1 MVSGLFY
8 HGGSS
13 QLVAQ
18 IIGNLSI
25 GGGVFIASLAMMYVL
40 KAVGVLRV
48 SREGELEG
56 LDVHEHG
63 GIAYP
68 EMVLKTEEA
77 AVAATDAYSTP
88 VVSTAS

>member
-1 MVSGLFY
+1 
-8 HGGSS
+8 
-13 QLVAQ
+13 
-18 IIGNLSI
+18 
-25 GGGVFIASLAMMYVL
+25 MMYVL

-68 EMVLKTEEA
+68 EAVLKGDETVGTTGEYTA
-77 AVAATDAYSTP
+77 PGALT
-88 VVSTAS
+88 VS